1 MHTILNS
8 YDRVA
13 WQDSKVLPEI
23 LLYEHIQ
30 SSKAG
35 LMGKLDEAWGQLVS
49 AAS

>member
-13 WQDSKVLPEI
+13 WQHSKVLPET
-23 LLYEHIQ
+23 LLYKLIQ
-30 SSKAG
+30 SSEAG